1 MSIRNRIPSNI
12 IGYGLYLYFLGLSF
26 RNAAKA
32 LSFLKIAKISHVSIW
47 NWLQKY
53 RPWKYFKKRKIKEY
67 VIDETMIKA
76 GSELIW
82 LWVVI
87 ESENK
92 EILSFRISKERNMF
106 IAERFL
112 SKVVEEYGLN
122 SVSSD
127 GDGTWYPPQACRFL
141 NLPHHLHSPYEK
153 SLIERTMQYIKD
165 RTESFDN
172 YFPCKKNKCK
182 LHHIRQWL
190 KLFVYEHNKEIM
202 S

>member
-1 MSIRNRIPSNI
+1 MTISYMSTRNRTSSNI
-12 IGYGLYLYFLGLSF
+12 IRYGLYLYFLGLSF

-92 EILSFRISKERNMF
+92 EILSFRISKERNMYLLKNEF
-106 IAERFL
+106 
-112 SKVVEEYGLN
+112 
-122 SVSSD
+122 
-127 GDGTWYPPQACRFL
+127 
-141 NLPHHLHSPYEK
+141 
-153 SLIERTMQYIKD
+153 
-165 RTESFDN
+165 
-172 YFPCKKNKCK
+172 YFR
-182 LHHIRQWL
+182 L
-190 KLFVYEHNKEIM
+190 
-202 S
+202 